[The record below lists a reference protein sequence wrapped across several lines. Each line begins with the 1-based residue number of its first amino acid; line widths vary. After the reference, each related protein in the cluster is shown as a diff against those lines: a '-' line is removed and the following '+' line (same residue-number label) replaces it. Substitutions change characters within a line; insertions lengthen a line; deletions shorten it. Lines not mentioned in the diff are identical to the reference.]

1 MRVVRKLFSVS
12 AREFRDLLVAQ
23 WYLWRAEWTIK
34 RRPTGGLLDQWNAS
48 SSSDAV
54 VSRGVGDL
62 PRAREI
68 GDAVRR
74 AALYG
79 ISRPKCLARSLAIST
94 MLEREGIRGAIVRIG
109 VRPDDATIAAHAW
122 VEYAGEIV
130 GDSRA
135 HIRGFQLLAT
145 AHGSS
150 KRS

>member
-1 MRVVRKLFSVS
+1 MHPSRKLLSIS
-12 AREFRDLLVAQ
+12 TREWRDLLVAQ
-23 WYLWRAEWTIK
+23 WALWSAAWSMK
-34 RRPTGGLLDQWNAS
+34 RRPTGALLAQWSA
-48 SSSDAV
+48 
-54 VSRGVGDL
+54 GDGMTAQADPAAL

-94 MLEREGIRGAIVRIG
+94 MLEREGIEGAIVRIG
-109 VRPDDATIAAHAW
+109 VRPEDARIAAHAW
-122 VEYAGEIV
+122 VEYSGEIV

-135 HIRGFQLLAT
+135 HVRGFQLLAT
-145 AHGSS
+145 ANGPS